1 MLDFFSIFSKGG
13 ILLWCFKGEATLHL
27 TWFQERLLRIQPA
40 ENILSDTML
49 SAAEWETFTPTI
61 NELIKW
67 EKFLL
72 SNPCTIVHV
81 SWVPKQLCFID
92 LWGVLHVCLF
102 SYKNLS
108 PGAFVSD
115 LKASPRCVLL
125 QERAGRANYWEKPG
139 GQLALKYKLVG
150 RHNHTI
156 SKYRQI
162 FKRPVSSV
170 VHISSISG

>member
-27 TWFQERLLRIQPA
+27 TWFQERVSRIQPA

-81 SWVPKQLCFID
+81 SWVPKQLCLLIYEVFCMF
-92 LWGVLHVCLF
+92 VFLF
-102 SYKNLS
+102 AYKNLS
-108 PGAFVSD
+108 PGAFRFKSFPQVRALARESR
-115 LKASPRCVLL
+115 ASKLL
-125 QERAGRANYWEKPG
+125 GEAGRAAG
-139 GQLALKYKLVG
+139 SQVQAG
-150 RHNHTI
+150 RST
-156 SKYRQI
+156 
-162 FKRPVSSV
+162 
-170 VHISSISG
+170 

>member
-1 MLDFFSIFSKGG
+1 MLQRWSNFTFDLISRKTVENTTCRKYFIRHHAFGCWVG
-13 ILLWCFKGEATLHL
+13 DLHPNHQWADQVGEVS
-27 TWFQERLLRIQPA
+27 F
-40 ENILSDTML
+40 
-49 SAAEWETFTPTI
+49 
-61 NELIKW
+61 IKPMY
-67 EKFLL
+67 
-72 SNPCTIVHV
+72 NCTCIMGSEAIV
-81 SWVPKQLCFID
+81 FID

-156 SKYRQI
+156 SKYKQI